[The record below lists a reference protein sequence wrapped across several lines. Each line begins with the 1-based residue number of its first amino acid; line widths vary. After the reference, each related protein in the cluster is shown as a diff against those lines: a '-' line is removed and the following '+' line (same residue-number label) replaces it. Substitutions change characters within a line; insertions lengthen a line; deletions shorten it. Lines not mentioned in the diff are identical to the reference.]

1 MYRFLVFALLGM
13 LAIGGHA
20 AADRVIPPI
29 DPPKTE
35 GMVTEAAP
43 DPETEPLPQ
52 TTEELP
58 GYRGAQKP
66 DLPKAKQTETPP
78 SGQP

>member
-1 MYRFLVFALLGM
+1 MYRFCAFVLLGM
-13 LAIGGHA
+13 LALGGQA
-20 AADRVIPPI
+20 AADRAIAPM
-29 DPPKTE
+29 DPSKIE

-66 DLPKAKQTETPP
+66 DLPKGKQTETPP
-78 SGQP
+78 AGQP